1 MIRIADRPSVIVNFS
16 REGCTLSLP
25 DESGFFCRFG
35 PLSAPLKDL
44 YLHYLQEYCQGRSL
58 TFPFP
63 RNTSFDERVWE
74 MISTIAFGETRTYSD
89 LARQLGMPHAARAV
103 GGACGRNPMPI
114 FIPCHRVIAKNSK
127 IGGFAFNLEIKK
139 RLIEFEGQKKTFLP
153 HGSIRALY

>member
-1 MIRIADRPSVIVNFS
+1 
-16 REGCTLSLP
+16 
-25 DESGFFCRFG
+25 
-35 PLSAPLKDL
+35 
-44 YLHYLQEYCQGRSL
+44 
-58 TFPFP
+58 
-63 RNTSFDERVWE
+63 